1 MIKIVEKPEEQKNDS
16 LELSVKDTICCWND
30 DDASVAKNYLMV
42 AKFDDFG
49 GLKKPYT
56 IIALN
61 NTNEQCSATNEN
73 DKLVEYFY
81 SDLDD
86 LVQDI
91 VNSYDHVRKVDLVA
105 TAKESSK
112 ESSND
117 ED

>member
-1 MIKIVEKPEEQKNDS
+1 MIKIVEKPEEQKYDS

-30 DDASVAKNYLMV
+30 EDVDKSYLMV
-42 AKFDDFG
+42 TKFDDYR

-61 NTNEQCSATNEN
+61 NTNGQCSATNEN

-86 LVQDI
+86 LARDI
-91 VNSYDHVRKVDLVA
+91 ANSYDHIKKVDLVA
-105 TAKESSK
+105 TVK

>member
-1 MIKIVEKPEEQKNDS
+1 MIKMVQTPEEHKTDS

-30 DDASVAKNYLMV
+30 DNASVAKNYLMV
-42 AKFDDFG
+42 TKFDDYG

-86 LVQDI
+86 LARDI
-91 VNSYDHVRKVDLVA
+91 ANSYDHIKKVDLVA
-105 TAKESSK
+105 TVKEHSD
-112 ESSND
+112 D

>member
-1 MIKIVEKPEEQKNDS
+1 MIKIVENAEEKRNES
-16 LELSVKDTICCWND
+16 LKLQVGDTLCCWDGND
-30 DDASVAKNYLMV
+30 VPSSVDKNYLMV
-42 AKFDDFG
+42 IGLTNFG
-49 GLKKPYT
+49 DLRKAYT

-61 NTNEQCSATNEN
+61 ETDEQCSATNEN
-73 DKLVEYFY
+73 NELDAYFY

-105 TAKESSK
+105 TVKEHSD
-112 ESSND
+112 D

>member
-1 MIKIVEKPEEQKNDS
+1 MIKIIENAEEKRNES
-16 LELSVKDTICCWND
+16 LKLRVGDTLCCWDGND
-30 DDASVAKNYLMV
+30 VPSSVDKNYLMV
-42 AKFDDFG
+42 TKFDDYG

-86 LVQDI
+86 LARDI
-91 VNSYDHVRKVDLVA
+91 ANSYDHIKKVDLVA
-105 TAKESSK
+105 TVKEHSD
-112 ESSND
+112 D

>member
-1 MIKIVEKPEEQKNDS
+1 MIKIVEKPEEQNDS

-42 AKFDDFG
+42 TKFDDYEY
-49 GLKKPYT
+49 LEKPYT
-56 IIALN
+56 LIALN
-61 NTNEQCSATNEN
+61 DTDDQYRATNKN
-73 DKLVEYFY
+73 DELGEYFY

-91 VNSYDHVRKVDLVA
+91 VNNYDHVRKVDLVA
-105 TAKESSK
+105 TVKEPSD
-112 ESSND
+112 D

>member
-30 DDASVAKNYLMV
+30 EDVDKSYLMV
-42 AKFDDFG
+42 TELNSYA
-49 GLKKPYT
+49 GLERPYT

-61 NTNEQCSATNEN
+61 DTDDQYRATNEN
-73 DKLVEYFY
+73 DKLVKYFY

-86 LVQDI
+86 LARGI
-91 VNSYDHVRKVDLVA
+91 VNSYDHIKKVDLVA
-105 TAKESSK
+105 TAKEP
-112 ESSND
+112 SND

>member
-30 DDASVAKNYLMV
+30 EGVDKSYLMV
-42 AKFDDFG
+42 TKLNSYVD
-49 GLKKPYT
+49 LEKPYT

-61 NTNEQCSATNEN
+61 DTDDQYRATNEN
-73 DKLVEYFY
+73 DMLDKYFY

-86 LVQDI
+86 LARDI
-91 VNSYDHVRKVDLVA
+91 VNSYDHIKKVDLVA
-105 TAKESSK
+105 TVK

>member
-1 MIKIVEKPEEQKNDS
+1 MIKIIENAEEKRNES
-16 LELSVKDTICCWND
+16 LKLQVGDTLCCWND
-30 DDASVAKNYLMV
+30 DDASVAKNYLTA

-86 LVQDI
+86 LARDI
-91 VNSYDHVRKVDLVA
+91 ANSYDHIKKVDLVA
-105 TAKESSK
+105 TVKEHSD
-112 ESSND
+112 D

>member
-1 MIKIVEKPEEQKNDS
+1 MIKIAEKPEEQKNDS

-42 AKFDDFG
+42 TKFDDYEY
-49 GLKKPYT
+49 LEKPYT
-56 IIALN
+56 LIALN
-61 NTNEQCSATNEN
+61 DTDDQYRATNKN
-73 DKLVEYFY
+73 DELGEYFY

-91 VNSYDHVRKVDLVA
+91 VNNYDHVRKVDLVA
-105 TAKESSK
+105 TVKEPSD
-112 ESSND
+112 D

>member
-42 AKFDDFG
+42 TKFDDYG
-49 GLKKPYT
+49 ELKKPYT
-56 IIALN
+56 LIALN
-61 NTNEQCSATNEN
+61 DTDDQYRATNEN
-73 DKLVEYFY
+73 DELGEYFY

-86 LVQDI
+86 LVKDI
-91 VNSYDHVRKVDLVA
+91 VNNYDHVRKVDLVA
-105 TAKESSK
+105 TVKEHSD
-112 ESSND
+112 D

>member
-42 AKFDDFG
+42 TKFDDYEY
-49 GLKKPYT
+49 LEKPYT
-56 IIALN
+56 LIALN
-61 NTNEQCSATNEN
+61 DTHEQCSATNEN
-73 DKLVEYFY
+73 DELGEYFY

-86 LVQDI
+86 LVKDI
-91 VNSYDHVRKVDLVA
+91 VNNYDHVRKVDLVA
-105 TAKESSK
+105 TAKESS
-112 ESSND
+112 ND

>member
-1 MIKIVEKPEEQKNDS
+1 MIKIIENAEEKRNES
-16 LELSVKDTICCWND
+16 LKLQVGDTLCCWND

-42 AKFDDFG
+42 TKFDDYG

-61 NTNEQCSATNEN
+61 NTNGQCSATNEN

-86 LVQDI
+86 LARDI
-91 VNSYDHVRKVDLVA
+91 ANSYDHIKKVDLVA
-105 TAKESSK
+105 TVKEHSD
-112 ESSND
+112 D